1 MIVVFSYIG
10 GITVIL
16 ILVSA
21 FTWAVLSIKEQIRL
35 SKPYREAY
43 NKYRKNKKEK
53 TNKRN
58 EKHMGQHL
66 REYPCSEFLYDALY
80 YIKIGDLDAAYEE
93 ICWAIMRSGCELRE
107 GASVIFNQINENERN
122 PDNEPFL
129 KIKAEKDE

>member
-1 MIVVFSYIG
+1 MIVFSYIG
-10 GITVIL
+10 AIVVIL
-16 ILVSA
+16 ILVAA

-66 REYPCSEFLYDALY
+66 REYPCSEFLYNALRF
-80 YIKIGDLDAAYEE
+80 IKFGNLDAAYEE
-93 ICWAIMRSGCELRE
+93 VCWAIMRSGCELRE
-107 GASVIFNQINENERN
+107 DVSIIFNQIKENEKDHN
-122 PDNEPFL
+122 NEPFL
-129 KIKAEKDE
+129 KIKEEKDE